1 MGVNHIMFDL
11 KGKNAMVT
19 GSSRGLG
26 RGMAEALLEAGARV
40 VLVDKSEEVNAARDE
55 LKAKGLCVHSVRA
68 DLSSHEGRVEAF
80 RQTLEMT
87 EGKMNILV
95 NAAGIHDR
103 RACLDLPLEAWN
115 TVIEINLTAVFDL
128 CKMAGEKMVQQK
140 TGKIINIGSMLSFI
154 GGFNASAYAVSK
166 GGVAQ
171 LTKSLSNEWAMHGIQ
186 VNAIAPG
193 YMATTMNHDLLQDEA
208 RYPQITARIPA
219 GKWGTPKDLAGIT
232 VFLASEAS
240 DYVTGTI
247 IPVDGGYIA
256 R

>member
-1 MGVNHIMFDL
+1 MFDL

-26 RGMAEALLEAGARV
+26 RGMAEALLEAGARA
-40 VLVDKSEEVNAARDE
+40 VLVDKSEEVDQTREE
-55 LKAKGLCVHSVRA
+55 LKAQGLEAYSVRA
-68 DLSSHEGRVEAF
+68 DLSNHQGRVEAF
-80 RQTLEMT
+80 QKTLEAT
-87 EGKMNILV
+87 GGKVDILV

-128 CKMAGEKMVQQK
+128 CKMAGEIMVGQK
-140 TGKIINIGSMLSFI
+140 QGKIINIGSMLSFI

-171 LTKSLSNEWAMHGIQ
+171 LTKSLSNEWAQHGIQ

-193 YMATTMNHDLLQDEA
+193 YMATNMNTDLLQDEV

-240 DYVTGTI
+240 NYVTGTI
-247 IPVDGGYIA
+247 IPVDGGYIV

>member
-1 MGVNHIMFDL
+1 
-11 KGKNAMVT
+11 
-19 GSSRGLG
+19 
-26 RGMAEALLEAGARV
+26 
-40 VLVDKSEEVNAARDE
+40 
-55 LKAKGLCVHSVRA
+55 
-68 DLSSHEGRVEAF
+68 
-80 RQTLEMT
+80 
-87 EGKMNILV
+87 
-95 NAAGIHDR
+95 
-103 RACLDLPLEAWN
+103 
-115 TVIEINLTAVFDL
+115 
-128 CKMAGEKMVQQK
+128 
-140 TGKIINIGSMLSFI
+140 MLSFI
-154 GGFNASAYAVSK
+154 GGFKASAYAVSK
-166 GGVAQ
+166 GCVVQ